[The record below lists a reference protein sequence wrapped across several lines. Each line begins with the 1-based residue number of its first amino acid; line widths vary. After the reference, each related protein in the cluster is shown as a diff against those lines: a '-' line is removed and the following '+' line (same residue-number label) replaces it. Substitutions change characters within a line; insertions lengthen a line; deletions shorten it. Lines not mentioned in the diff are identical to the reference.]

1 MTKEQHLEIANSI
14 QGWMI
19 NDHLS
24 ILYDTTKNKELVVEI
39 GCWKGRTTSVLAV
52 AERVICIDSWIY
64 DINYKNDIWFDVYR
78 EYSKNENILEEFKKN
93 LSMFNNIDI
102 IIGKSHDVANQV
114 LNNAVDLLV
123 IDGDHSYDGIKG
135 DLELYF
141 PKLKN
146 KGIIFCHDYG
156 DTGVDK
162 AIHEFIKQKN
172 LDISNLNNGGVFLQN
187 NNVDN

>member
-64 DINYKNDIWFDVYR
+64 DINFKNDIWFDVYR

-102 IIGKSHDVANQV
+102 IIGESHDVANQV

-156 DTGVDK
+156 DTGVDR

-172 LDISNLNNGGVFLQN
+172 LNISNLNNGGVFLQN